1 MVNGYDMSAVE
12 EVKNRMIPDEYIQEL
27 SAFFKVFGEEN
38 RTRIL
43 YALSIREMCV
53 NDLVTLLGMSQSSVS
68 HQLQI
73 LRAHGQVKFRKEGR
87 NVFYSLDD
95 KHVVDVFQEALQHIV
110 HRLKEKKEA
119 ENAKA

>member
-1 MVNGYDMSAVE
+1 MVNEHDMSAVE
-12 EVKNRMIPDEYIQEL
+12 EVKNRMIPDEYIREL
-27 SAFFKVFGEEN
+27 SSFFKVFGEEN

-53 NDLVTLLGMSQSSVS
+53 NDLVVLLGMSQSSVS

-87 NVFYSLDD
+87 NVYYSLDD

-119 ENAKA
+119 ENA

>member
-1 MVNGYDMSAVE
+1 MVNEYDMSAVE

-53 NDLVTLLGMSQSSVS
+53 ND
-68 HQLQI
+68 
-73 LRAHGQVKFRKEGR
+73 
-87 NVFYSLDD
+87 
-95 KHVVDVFQEALQHIV
+95 
-110 HRLKEKKEA
+110 
-119 ENAKA
+119 